1 MDGAMSMTPGRYE
14 AQISEHNA
22 ESSFARIL
30 LLSTSKPVTRN
41 AVVEVLDAVDIPSAV
56 IGHDRHDSD
65 ENQKY
70 SF

>member
-1 MDGAMSMTPGRYE
+1 
-14 AQISEHNA
+14 
-22 ESSFARIL
+22 
-30 LLSTSKPVTRN
+30 
-41 AVVEVLDAVDIPSAV
+41 VEVLDAVDIPSAV